1 VSLCAGPR
9 GILGEC
15 GCLAKHEL
23 RYIKFGRG
31 VESGLDETVTARYR
45 TRFILD
51 EGRKHMSDRLYEEGG
66 FHIPIPLV

>member
-1 VSLCAGPR
+1 MRRATRNFR
-9 GILGEC
+9 GMWLFSEARVKVYKVWC
-15 GCLAKHEL
+15 
-23 RYIKFGRG
+23 G